1 MWHRTQ
7 QLDRYASVLA
17 PYPLAS
23 QALVS
28 QACEL
33 GTGNSLVSMLNAV
46 IGPVDL
52 GAVKS
57 AICTALV
64 PLFS

>member
-7 QLDRYASVLA
+7 QLDRYASALA
-17 PYPLAS
+17 PYPLV
-23 QALVS
+23 LVS

-46 IGPVDL
+46 LGPVDL

-57 AICTALV
+57 GVCTALV